1 MTQHNMKLNPAPF
14 GMIQQ
19 GVKTVEARLYD
30 EKRQQ
35 VALGDEIEFTPTDG
49 SSRPLAT
56 KVVGLLRYHSFADMY
71 QHNDPVK
78 FGGTSATELTDG
90 IRKYYSLEDE
100 QRYGVVGIEIELI

>member
-1 MTQHNMKLNPAPF
+1 
-14 GMIQQ
+14 MIEQRT
-19 GVKTVEARLYD
+19 KTVEARLYD

-49 SSRPLAT
+49 SSRPLAA
-56 KVVGLLRYHSFADMY
+56 KVIGLLRYRSFADMY

-78 FGGTSATELTDG
+78 FGGTSVAELTDG
-90 IRKYYSLEDE
+90 IRKYYSPEDE